1 MLKWPIL
8 WLGRCCR
15 IELRDM
21 LSNRLHA
28 RTTSVKAVTSA
39 DHAAASGFR
48 CLLPSAKSHCKTASY
63 APLHR
68 FHLLLL
74 FYFFLFRIVDVYLF
88 SLSISFRR
96 FSLAERKK

>member
-74 FYFFLFRIVDVYLF
+74 FFF
-88 SLSISFRR
+88 SFPNC
-96 FSLAERKK
+96 